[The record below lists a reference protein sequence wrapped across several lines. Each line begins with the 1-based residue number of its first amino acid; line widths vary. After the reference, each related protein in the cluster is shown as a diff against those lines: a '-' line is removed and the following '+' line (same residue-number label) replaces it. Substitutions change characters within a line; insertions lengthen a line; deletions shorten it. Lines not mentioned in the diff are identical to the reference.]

1 MSEITRMVLPGTAA
15 ESSHDGRTR
24 THYTE
29 TDHDTSS
36 TTKTVDGHHVSFETD
51 TESSSSTTGEFDD
64 RVKGLIETA
73 EHERQAIE
81 DLRAIRRN
89 RNRLMTMLAAIVIG
103 LAIVWTL
110 PRMGSVGKAME
121 PYSFIATVALD
132 TLLTLY
138 AYIKRY

>member
-1 MSEITRMVLPGTAA
+1 MSETVSLPALQVTPEDLDAP
-15 ESSHDGRTR
+15 TR

-29 TDHDTSS
+29 TDHGTTS

-51 TESSSSTTGEFDD
+51 SEKSSSVTGEFDD
-64 RVKGLIETA
+64 RVKKLIQDA
-73 EHERQAIE
+73 DRERQKIE
-81 DLRAIRRN
+81 DVRANRRN
-89 RNRLMTMLAAIVIG
+89 RNRLMTMLGAIVIG

-110 PRMGSVGKAME
+110 PHLGPMGKALE
-121 PYSFIATVALD
+121 PYSFIATVSLD